1 MIMRLMILVFAAVVV
16 VVLSFFV
23 CRKVANANRPYSS
36 ATERILR
43 GKTYTEAFDGMV
55 YRGSVED
62 ARRLQDHYA
71 LMESCISGR
80 DCLCSLIA
88 GCIGNDT
95 DVHNWALERKY
106 RHRDFATEAWIK
118 TIETIVPE
126 GESWFYVT
134 YAHLAIEVA
143 AGTNTAAILRLQTS
157 LREKGVAASIC
168 DVERMAVVLK
178 SEYPNK

>member
-1 MIMRLMILVFAAVVV
+1 MRLMILVFAAVVV

-43 GKTYTEAFDGMV
+43 GEKYTDAFEGMV

-71 LMESCISGR
+71 LVEVCSGR

-88 GCIGNDT
+88 GCIGNDL
-95 DVHNWALERKY
+95 DVRNWTLERMY
-106 RHRDFATEAWIK
+106 GHRDFATEAWIK
-118 TIETIVPE
+118 KIETIVPE

-134 YAHLAIEVA
+134 YARLAIEVA
-143 AGTNTAAILRLQTS
+143 AGTNTAAILKMQTS

-168 DVERMAVVLK
+168 DVERMAAVLK